1 MPTPDMPAT
10 KRSIAAS
17 DLVDT
22 VAHARPLAQQERDH
36 VARLGAQWHLAL
48 YDAGLDLT
56 DPDDAAT
63 VTAVIGALL
72 EISGHDATCAI
83 STAARTSARAFRTA
97 SVKAG
102 S

>member
-1 MPTPDMPAT
+1 MPTPDMTAAKRALAAT
-10 KRSIAAS
+10 

-22 VAHARPLAQQERDH
+22 VEHARPLAHQERAH

-56 DPDDAAT
+56 NPDDAAT
-63 VTAVIGALL
+63 VTAVVGALL

-83 STAARTSARAFRTA
+83 STAARISARAFRTA
-97 SVKAG
+97 TAKAG